1 MKFSI
6 AGVLAF
12 AATGMAVLFVSAQ
25 ATGQGT
31 AGPATAPPA
40 AAAQQ
45 PAGQTAVQA
54 IPQRPTGKVLFS
66 RSTDENGQTTTQVG
80 IDTNKASVFKAEAPV
95 AEDAERHAVTF
106 TNLDLDVR
114 LRTVEQHIAVRAL
127 LTVRNDGQVPL
138 ARIPLQISSTL
149 QWERIR
155 VAGAGGQFKDAVFPV
170 AMLKSDVDHTGQ
182 LSEAAVPLAKPLAPG
197 GTVQLDVTYSGD
209 IPVSAA
215 RLDVIDTPTDV
226 AVHSD
231 WDQISVPFT
240 GLRGLGNVAWYPVSS
255 VPAFLGEGARLF
267 DEIGSHKLR
276 LSGAHFRLRLTA
288 EFPHGQAPTVAVING
303 HPAAL
308 AVTDSGPAASGPA
321 PQDVAPGQELPGVAV
336 ADTGASV
343 LGFEA
348 PSLFLAIRTPHTVD
362 NATLFTLPEDDP
374 AVEGWTAAASEVAP
388 FLKTWLGQTP
398 RSRLTVLDLP
408 DPADLPFETGAL
420 LATPIQLADSGRLST
435 ILVHAL
441 SQAWMEPG
449 STPSASQTA
458 ETAGAGAPPAWLSE
472 GVASFMGTLWMEKEH
487 GRDQALGTLE
497 AERPALALAEPSSPG
512 ESAGQPLAQA
522 VSPVYYRTKAAYVLW
537 MLRGATS
544 DADLSVALRAW
555 NPNQSPSQG
564 PNQSLGSLEKLLEP
578 AGSGRDLSWL
588 FADWVDADKGLPDLA
603 IENVFP
609 TAQPN
614 DDWFVAVNV
623 ANTGYAAAEV
633 PVTVRSLDKSVT
645 KRLLVPARGQA
656 VQRIL
661 IEGKPV
667 SVQVNDG
674 TTPETQA
681 SVHVTTLAPANDNP
695 AGSSSSSSQ
704 QP

>member
-6 AGVLAF
+6 AGMLAF
-12 AATGMAVLFVSAQ
+12 AATGMAVLGLSAQ
-25 ATGQGT
+25 NATPAQQS
-31 AGPATAPPA
+31 AGPGNAAPA
-40 AAAQQ
+40 APAQQ
-45 PAGQTAVQA
+45 SAGQAAPHQS
-54 IPQRPTGKVLFS
+54 GSKVLFS
-66 RSTDENGQTTTQVG
+66 RSTDENGQTTTHVG
-80 IDTNKASVFKAEAPV
+80 INTAKSSVMAADAPV
-95 AEDAERHAVTF
+95 AEDAERRAVTF

-114 LRTVEQHIAVRAL
+114 LRTVEQHIAVRAQ
-127 LTVRNDGQVPL
+127 LTVRNDGQTPL

-155 VAGAGGQFKDAVFPV
+155 VAGPGGQFKDVVFPV

-182 LSEAAVPLAKPLAPG
+182 LSEAAVPLAEPLAPG

-209 IPVSAA
+209 IPVSAQ
-215 RLDVIDTPTDV
+215 RLDVIDTPTNV
-226 AVHSD
+226 ALHSD

-240 GLRGLGNVAWYPVSS
+240 GLRGCGNVAWYPVSS

-276 LSGAHFRLRLTA
+276 LSGARFRVRLTV

-308 AVTDSGPAASGPA
+308 TVTDSGPAA
-321 PQDVAPGQELPGVAV
+321 QDEAPGQALPGVAK
-336 ADTGASV
+336 ADSGACI

-348 PSLFLAIRTPHTVD
+348 PSLFLAIRTAHVGD
-362 NATLFTLPEDDP
+362 NATLFTLPEDET
-374 AVEGWTAAASEVAP
+374 AVEAWTSAAAEVTP

-398 RSRLTVLDLP
+398 RSPLTVLDLP
-408 DPADLPFETGAL
+408 EAEDLPFETGAL
-420 LATPIQLADSGRLST
+420 LAAPIQISDPARLSA

-449 STPSASQTA
+449 IASVTSQVT
-458 ETAGAGAPPAWLSE
+458 ETADPTGPAPAWLSE
-472 GVASFMGTLWMEKEH
+472 GVATFMGTLWIEKEH

-497 AERPALALAEPSSPG
+497 SERPALALAEPSSPG
-512 ESAGQPLAQA
+512 ESAGQPLARA
-522 VSPVYYRTKAAYVLW
+522 ISPMYYRTKAAYILW

-544 DADLSVALRAW
+544 DTDLAVALRGW
-555 NPNQSPSQG
+555 NPDQG
-564 PNQSLGSLEKLLEP
+564 RGAFEKLLEP

-588 FADWVDADKGLPDLA
+588 FGDWVDADKGLPDLA
-603 IENVFP
+603 IDSVFP
-609 TAQPN
+609 TAQPTG
-614 DDWFVAVNV
+614 DWFVAVNV
-623 ANTGYAAAEV
+623 SNNGYAAAEV
-633 PVTVRSLDKSVT
+633 PVTVRSVDKSVT
-645 KRLLVPARGQA
+645 KLLLVPARGKA

-667 SVQVNDG
+667 AVQVNDG

-681 SVHVTTLAPANDNP
+681 SVHVTNLP
-695 AGSSSSSSQ
+695 
-704 QP
+704 

>member
-12 AATGMAVLFVSAQ
+12 AATGMAVQTSLAQ
-25 ATGQGT
+25 
-31 AGPATAPPA
+31 TAPPVA
-40 AAAQQ
+40 PAQQ
-45 PAGQTAVQA
+45 TAGQAGVQA
-54 IPQRPTGKVLFS
+54 PGQAAPQQSGGKVLFS
-66 RSTDENGQTTTQVG
+66 RSTDETGQTTTQVG
-80 IDTNKASVFKAEAPV
+80 IDTSKSSVIKAEAPV

-106 TNLDLDVR
+106 TNMDLDVR

-127 LTVRNDGQVPL
+127 LTVRNDGQAPL
-138 ARIPLQISSTL
+138 TRIPLQISSSL

-155 VAGAGGQFKDAVFPV
+155 VAGPGGQFKDAVFPV
-170 AMLKSDVDHTGQ
+170 ALLKSDVDHTGQ
-182 LSEAAVPLAKPLAPG
+182 LSEAAVPLAQPLAPG

-209 IPVSAA
+209 IPVSAQ
-215 RLDVIDTPTDV
+215 RLDVIDTPPDV

-267 DEIGSHKLR
+267 DEIGTHKLR
-276 LSGAHFRLRLTA
+276 LSGARFRLRLTV
-288 EFPHGQAPTVAVING
+288 EFPHGQAPNVAVING
-303 HPAAL
+303 HDAAL
-308 AVTDSGPAASGPA
+308 TVTDAGPIASGTA
-321 PQDVAPGQELPGVAV
+321 AQDEAPGQALPGVAF
-336 ADTGASV
+336 ADSGASI

-348 PSLFLAIRTPHTVD
+348 PSLFLAIRTPHVVD
-362 NATLFTLPEDDP
+362 NATFFTLPEDDP
-374 AVEGWTAAASEVAP
+374 AVEGWSAAEGEVTP
-388 FLKTWLGQTP
+388 FLKIWLGQTP

-420 LATPIQLADSGRLST
+420 LATPIQSADLGRLST
-435 ILVHAL
+435 VLVHAM
-441 SQAWMEPG
+441 SQAWMEPA
-449 STPSASQTA
+449 SAHVASQSDEKA
-458 ETAGAGAPPAWLSE
+458 WVGQPPAWLSE

-512 ESAGQPLAQA
+512 ESSGQPLSQA
-522 VSPVYYRTKAAYVLW
+522 ISPVYYRTKAAYVLW

-555 NPNQSPSQG
+555 NPNQG
-564 PNQSLGSLEKLLEP
+564 PNKGLGALEKLLEP

-603 IENVFP
+603 IANVFP

-614 DDWFVAVNV
+614 DDWFVAVSV

-633 PVTVRSLDKSVT
+633 PVTVRSADKSVT

-667 SVQVNDG
+667 AVQVNDG

-681 SVHVTTLAPANDNP
+681 SVHVTRLEP
-695 AGSSSSSSQ
+695 
-704 QP
+704 